1 MVVWPK
7 KLWAQK
13 GGGWGRTWK
22 EGPGQPE
29 VRAREDRRGPGSQ
42 GATPW
47 DRLVLGAPSGVLCTT
62 AAGDH
67 WASRPSG
74 ANYPEAT
81 LALLLMANVHGPP
94 GHMSTPAGLSWTA
107 AGASQRGS
115 WNSGSALLGD
125 TPAVPYRRPG
135 TRSAFKLPASWL
147 SSSFPGQNMRGN
159 HTT

>member
-7 KLWAQK
+7 NCGLRREVV
-13 GGGWGRTWK
+13 GGRTWK
-22 EGPGQPE
+22 EGPGQPG

-67 WASRPSG
+67 WASGPSG
-74 ANYPEAT
+74 ADHPEAT

-94 GHMSTPAGLSWTA
+94 GHTSAPAGLSWMA

-125 TPAVPYRRPG
+125 TPAVPYRCHG
-135 TRSAFKLPASWL
+135 TRSAFRLPASGL
-147 SSSFPGQNMRGN
+147 SSSFPG
-159 HTT
+159 